1 MCGLAGFIQLPHG
14 GAEAAGT
21 IARRMAD
28 RLAHRGP
35 DDSGVW
41 TDSSVEIAL
50 SHRRLSIL
58 DLSPHGHQPMLSP
71 SGRFVIV
78 LNGEIYNFK
87 TIRGLLEREHG
98 FRAWRGHS
106 DTEVLLAAIEHWGV
120 QKAVE
125 RAVGMFAF
133 AVWDRLDRMLYLAR
147 DRLGEKPLYYG
158 WEGNVFLFASELKAV
173 SAHPAWKGEIDRDSL
188 ALFLRHGYVPGPRT
202 IYKGL
207 FKLPPGSI
215 LAISDR
221 SALETRR
228 VVPAKYWSA
237 SGVAKMGLQ
246 EPFEGTEPDAV
257 ERLDELL
264 RNAIRDQMIADVPVG
279 AFLSGGIDSSTVVAL
294 MQRESAQPV
303 KTFTIGFYEE
313 GYNEADH
320 ARAVAR
326 HLHTDHT
333 ELYVT
338 ASEAQAVIP
347 SLPAVYDEPFADAS
361 QIPTLLICRLARGS
375 VTVSLSGDGGDE
387 LFGGYNRYLWGRAI
401 WRKIGWMPASLRTV
415 CRGMLKGVAPRHWD
429 MLSKPLMALLPRSKR
444 YSNVGDKLH
453 KLADIVDAANPDEL
467 FFRLVSHW
475 TNPTGLVLGSA
486 EQKTA
491 ITDRSGWPET
501 DDFVLRMM
509 FTDLV
514 SYLPDDILVK
524 VDRAAMAVSLETRVP
539 FLDHRVVEFASALP
553 MYCKIRGGVGKWVLR
568 QVLYRYVPREIV
580 ERPKSGFGIPL
591 ESWLRG
597 PLREWAENLLDESR
611 LRQQSFFSPMPIRKR
626 WNEHMSGGRNWQYS
640 LWPVLMFQAWLEN
653 QKTPASAK
661 HAA

>member
-1 MCGLAGFIQLPHG
+1 MCGLAGFIQQPHG
-14 GAEAAGT
+14 GAEAANA

-41 TDSSVEIAL
+41 SDSSVEIAL
-50 SHRRLSIL
+50 SHRRLSIV
-58 DLSPHGHQPMLSP
+58 DLSPQGHQPMLS
-71 SGRFVIV
+71 STGRFVIV

-87 TIRGLLEREHG
+87 AIRALLEREHG

-125 RAVGMFAF
+125 QAVGMFAF
-133 AVWDRLDRMLYLAR
+133 AVWDRRDRMLYLAR

-158 WEGNVFLFASELKAV
+158 WTGSVFLFGSEIKAV

-202 IYKGL
+202 IYKDL

-228 VVPAKYWSA
+228 AVPTKYWSA
-237 SGVAKMGLQ
+237 SGVAKKGLQ
-246 EPFEGTEPDAV
+246 EPFKGTEPDVV

-264 RNAIRDQMIADVPVG
+264 RAAIRDQIVADVPVG
-279 AFLSGGIDSSTVVAL
+279 AFLSGGIDSSAVVAL

-313 GYNEADH
+313 GYNEAEH

-387 LFGGYNRYLWGRAI
+387 LFGGYNRYLWGQII
-401 WRKIGWMPASLRTV
+401 WRKIGWMPASVRAL
-415 CRGMLKGVAPRHWD
+415 CRAILKGVAPSHWD
-429 MLSKPLMALLPRSKR
+429 MLSRPLMALLPRHKR
-444 YSNVGDKLH
+444 YANVGDKLH

-475 TNPTGLVLGSA
+475 TDPIGLVPGSA

-491 ITDRSGWPET
+491 ITDQSGWPET
-501 DDFVLRMM
+501 NDFTLRMM
-509 FTDLV
+509 FADLV

-539 FLDHRVVEFASALP
+539 FLDHRVVEFASTLP
-553 MYCKIRGGVGKWVLR
+553 MECKIRGGVGKWALR
-568 QVLYRYVPREIV
+568 QVLYRYVPRELV

-591 ESWLRG
+591 DSWLRG
-597 PLREWAENLLDESR
+597 PMRGWAEELLDESR
-611 LRQQSFFSPMPIRKR
+611 LRQQGFFNPTPIRKR
-626 WNEHMSGGRNWQYS
+626 WNEHVSGGRNWQYS

-653 QKTPASAK
+653 QNAPASAK